1 MFLLDTN
8 TCIYYLNGT
17 YPELTQRVLAAGPDQ
32 LAISALTVAEL
43 RFGADRSSRPEA
55 NRERLV
61 SFFRELTI
69 LPFDR
74 LCGER
79 FGQSKAELFSRGRPI
94 PDFDLGI
101 AATAVASGR
110 TLVSA
115 DGHMEEVGDLERENW
130 AVREPQEGTAHLS
143 EPPESETGG

>member
-17 YPELTQRVLAAGPDQ
+17 HEELTRRVLASGPDQ

-43 RFGADRSSRPEA
+43 RFGAARSSKRKA

-61 SFFRELTI
+61 TFFGELEI

-74 LCGER
+74 LCGEH
-79 FGQSKAELFSRGRPI
+79 FGRLKAELLSRGRPI

-101 AATAVASGR
+101 AATAVATGR

-115 DGHMEEVGDLERENW
+115 DTHMKEIDDLQSENW
-130 AVREPQEGTAHLS
+130 AL
-143 EPPESETGG
+143 GGSPDDAASGQ